1 VDFPIKNGGS
11 FQFVILNYQRV
22 TIINHHFFFSEKC
35 GFSSSQTVNVY
46 QWVATK
52 SMKKSPTE
60 GWFNRNLRQPRPG
73 RCEDLA
79 LHRRDLGTWRF
90 EGGEVSSFFC
100 EKTWGFQ

>member
-1 VDFPIKNGGS
+1 
-11 FQFVILNYQRV
+11 
-22 TIINHHFFFSEKC
+22 
-35 GFSSSQTVNVY
+35 
-46 QWVATK
+46 
-52 SMKKSPTE
+52 MKKSPTE
-60 GWFNRNLRQPRPG
+60 EWFDRNLRQPRPG